1 MAFWIVWSFQCSIS
15 HNLQKTSSSCDD
27 PSRRALAKK
36 MPSIKKMQLYIKN
49 TVLWLWR
56 RLHRK
61 KNDAFRKTP
70 FEREMLCTEK
80 MLFHEIDPLEIE
92 RGSLIMKDISWAFS
106 GISKAILGPSCA
118 TPEPK
123 SWRATC
129 SNMFHTH
136 LRFGWK
142 SFWNWSRP
150 LGSELLSATRA
161 GKFGESSQGW

>member
-61 KNDAFRKTP
+61 KKRRFQKDTLREGDALYWKDVVSWNRSPWNWKRFLDYERYIMGLFRNFKGHFGTI
-70 FEREMLCTEK
+70 LCHARTK
-80 MLFHEIDPLEIE
+80 
-92 RGSLIMKDISWAFS
+92 
-106 GISKAILGPSCA
+106 ILKG
-118 TPEPK
+118 
-123 SWRATC
+123 
-129 SNMFHTH
+129 NMFQHVPYAFEVWMEVF
-136 LRFGWK
+136 LK
-142 SFWNWSRP
+142 
-150 LGSELLSATRA
+150 LVSAAWIRA
-161 GKFGESSQGW
+161 FVRNPGR